1 MRWDIIIPLALY
13 LIILI
18 GIAAW
23 AFNQRQAVEVGGK
36 SAEYYIAGRSLGW
49 FLLVFTLLASAASA
63 GTYIGGPGFGY
74 EWGYGWVLAA
84 MAQVPATLLVLGVL
98 GKKFA
103 IVARKLNALT
113 LTDFLRHRYESHAV
127 VILASIGIV
136 ASLMVYMSAQFVGG
150 ARILEAITGVPYI
163 WVIIIF
169 AGMVAF
175 YTSVGGFR
183 ADTLS
188 DAVQGVIMLLGGV
201 ILWIAVL
208 STTGGMTDVTGELRE
223 RHPDLLTLPGAGDFT
238 ILLLFSFFV
247 VFGLVPA
254 ALPHLTVRAMS
265 YRDTASVHKA
275 IYIGPIIM
283 TIFTLGFIG
292 MGPVARVFYPELAVG
307 DLAVP
312 RMMMDVLPG
321 VVAGALFAAPMAAI
335 MSTVDSMILVVS
347 SAIIRDLYMN
357 YFNPRLPDASAS
369 RLGSWTSLTL
379 GVIVVLISLRPPQL
393 LEYLILFAI
402 GGLASTLFIPLV
414 AGLYWKRANATA
426 AVLGMVGG
434 MGGYVFFR
442 VFVPDLPIDPLPI
455 SLVISGALYLVGAYL
470 GPPPR
475 REVLVKFWGT
485 QEEIDRIVGVEA
497 PQVGGM
503 ARRT

>member
-1 MRWDIIIPLALY
+1 M
-13 LIILI
+13 
-18 GIAAW
+18 
-23 AFNQRQAVEVGGK
+23 
-36 SAEYYIAGRSLGW
+36 
-49 FLLVFTLLASAASA
+49 
-63 GTYIGGPGFGY
+63 
-74 EWGYGWVLAA
+74 
-84 MAQVPATLLVLGVL
+84 
-98 GKKFA
+98 
-103 IVARKLNALT
+103 
-113 LTDFLRHRYESHAV
+113 
-127 VILASIGIV
+127 
-136 ASLMVYMSAQFVGG
+136 
-150 ARILEAITGVPYI
+150 
-163 WVIIIF
+163 
-169 AGMVAF
+169 AF

-183 ADTLS
+183 ADAIS
-188 DAVQGVIMLLGGV
+188 DALQGVIMLFGGV
-201 ILWIAVL
+201 VLWIAVL
-208 STTGGMTDVTGELRE
+208 AATGGMTDVAGELKQ

-265 YRDTASVHKA
+265 YQDTASVHRA
-275 IYIGPIIM
+275 IYVGPVIM
-283 TIFTLGFIG
+283 AIFTLGFIG

-312 RMMMDVLPG
+312 RMIVDVLPG
-321 VVAGALFAAPMAAI
+321 WVAGALFAAPMAAI

-357 YFNPRLPDASAS
+357 YFNPSLPDHSVS
-369 RLGSWTSLTL
+369 RLGSWTSLIL
-379 GVIVVLISLRPPQL
+379 GVIVLLISIRPPQL

-434 MGGYVFFR
+434 MGGYVCFR

-455 SLVISGALYLVGAYL
+455 TLVISGVLYLVGAYL

-475 REVLVKFWGT
+475 REALVKFWGT
-485 QEEIDRIVGVEA
+485 QEEIDRLVGVEA
-497 PQVGGM
+497 TQTGM
-503 ARRT
+503 VRRS

>member
-1 MRWDIIIPLALY
+1 MRWDIIIPLAIY
-13 LIILI
+13 LVLLI
-18 GIAAW
+18 GIAVW
-23 AFNQRQAVEVGGK
+23 AFNQRQAVATGGK
-36 SAEYYIAGRSLGW
+36 SAEYYIAGRGLGW
-49 FLLVFTLLASAASA
+49 FILVFTLLASAASA

-84 MAQVPATLLVLGVL
+84 MAQVPAVLMVLGVL

-103 IVARKLNALT
+103 IVARKLDALT
-113 LTDFLRHRYESHAV
+113 VTDFLRHRYESHVV

-150 ARILEAITGVPYI
+150 ARILQEITGVPYV
-163 WVIIIF
+163 WLVIIF
-169 AGMVAF
+169 AGIVAF

-183 ADTLS
+183 ADAIS
-188 DAVQGVIMLLGGV
+188 DALQGVIMLFGGV
-201 ILWIAVL
+201 VLWIVVL
-208 STTGGMTDVTGELRE
+208 AATGGMTDVTGELKQ

-265 YRDTASVHKA
+265 YQDTASVHRA
-275 IYIGPIIM
+275 IYIGPVIM
-283 TIFTLGFIG
+283 AIFTLGFIG

-312 RMMMDVLPG
+312 RMIVELLPG
-321 VVAGALFAAPMAAI
+321 WVAGALFAAPMAAI

-347 SAIIRDLYMN
+347 STIVRDLYMN
-357 YFNPRLPDASAS
+357 YFNPRLPDHSAS
-369 RLGSWTSLTL
+369 RLGSWTSLIL
-379 GVIVVLISLRPPQL
+379 GVIVVLISIRPPQL

-402 GGLASTLFIPLV
+402 GGLASTLFIPLI

-455 SLVISGALYLVGAYL
+455 TLVISGVLYLVGAYL

-475 REVLVKFWGT
+475 REALVKFWGT

-497 PQVGGM
+497 PQVGM
-503 ARRT
+503 VRRS

>member
-1 MRWDIIIPLALY
+1 MRWDIIIPLAIY
-13 LIILI
+13 LVLLI
-18 GIAAW
+18 GIAVW
-23 AFNQRQAVEVGGK
+23 AYNQRQAVGTGGK
-36 SAEYYIAGRSLGW
+36 SAEYYIAGRGLGW
-49 FLLVFTLLASAASA
+49 FILVFTLLASAASA

-84 MAQVPATLLVLGVL
+84 MAQVPAVLMVLGVL

-103 IVARKLNALT
+103 IVARKLHALT
-113 LTDFLRHRYESHAV
+113 VTDFLRHRYESHVV

-150 ARILEAITGVPYI
+150 GRILQEVTGIPYT
-163 WVIIIF
+163 WVVIIF
-169 AGMVAF
+169 AGIVAF

-183 ADTLS
+183 ADAIS
-188 DAVQGVIMLLGGV
+188 DALQGVIMLFGGV
-201 ILWIAVL
+201 VLWIVVL
-208 STTGGMTDVTGELRE
+208 AATGGMTDVTGELKQ

-265 YRDTASVHKA
+265 YQDTASVHRA
-275 IYIGPIIM
+275 IYVGPVIM
-283 TIFTLGFIG
+283 AIFTLGFIG
-292 MGPVARVFYPELAVG
+292 IGPVARVFYPELAVG

-312 RMMMDVLPG
+312 RMIVELLPG
-321 VVAGALFAAPMAAI
+321 WVAGALFAAPMAAI

-347 SAIIRDLYMN
+347 STIIRDLYMN
-357 YFNPRLPDASAS
+357 YFNPRLPDHSAS
-369 RLGSWTSLTL
+369 RLGSWTSLIL
-379 GVIVVLISLRPPQL
+379 GVIVLLISIRPPQL

-455 SLVISGALYLVGAYL
+455 TLVISGVLYLVGAYL

-475 REVLVKFWGT
+475 REALVKFWGT

-497 PQVGGM
+497 PQVGM
-503 ARRT
+503 VRRT

>member
-1 MRWDIIIPLALY
+1 MRWDIIIPLAIY
-13 LIILI
+13 LVLLI
-18 GIAAW
+18 GIATW
-23 AFNQRQAVEVGGK
+23 AYNQRRAVGTGGK
-36 SAEYYIAGRSLGW
+36 SAEYYIAGRGLGW
-49 FLLVFTLLASAASA
+49 FVLVFTILASAASA
-63 GTYIGGPGFGY
+63 GTFIGGPGFGY

-103 IVARKLNALT
+103 IVARKLEALT
-113 LTDFLRHRYESHAV
+113 VTDFLRHRYESHAV
-127 VILASIGIV
+127 VMLAAIGIV

-150 ARILEAITGVPYI
+150 GRILEAVTGVPYT
-163 WVIIIF
+163 WVVIIF

-188 DAVQGVIMLLGGV
+188 DALQGVIMLFGGV
-201 ILWIAVL
+201 ILWVAVL
-208 STTGGMTDVTGELRE
+208 SATGGMTAVSGELNQ
-223 RHPDLLTLPGAGDFT
+223 RHPELLTLPGAGDFT

-265 YRDTASVHKA
+265 YRDTSSLHRA
-275 IYIGPIIM
+275 IYTGPIIM
-283 TIFTLGFIG
+283 ALFTLGFIG
-292 MGPVARVFYPELAVG
+292 MGPVARVFFSDLPVG

-312 RMMMDVLPG
+312 RMMMEVLPG

-357 YFNPRLPDASAS
+357 YVNPRLSDASAS
-369 RLGSWTSLTL
+369 RLGSLTSLIL
-379 GVIVVLISLRPPQL
+379 GIIVLVISLRPPQL
-393 LEYLILFAI
+393 LEYLVIFAI

-426 AVLGMVGG
+426 AILGMVGG
-434 MGGYVFFR
+434 MGGYIFFR
-442 VFVPDLPIDPLPI
+442 AFVPDLPFDPLPI
-455 SLVISGALYLVGAYL
+455 TLAISGALYLVGAYL

-475 REVLVKFWGT
+475 REALVKFWGT
-485 QEEIDRIVGVEA
+485 QEEIERIVDAEA
-497 PQVGGM
+497 PQVGM

>member
-1 MRWDIIIPLALY
+1 MRWDIIIPLAIY

-18 GIAAW
+18 GIATWAW
-23 AFNQRQAVEVGGK
+23 NKRQAVQVGGK
-36 SAEYYIAGRSLGW
+36 SADYYIAGRGLGW
-49 FLLVFTLLASAASA
+49 FILVFTVLASAASA

-103 IVARKLNALT
+103 IVARKIHALT
-113 LTDFLRHRYESHAV
+113 VTDFLRHRYESNAV
-127 VILASIGIV
+127 VILASLGIV

-150 ARILEAITGVPYI
+150 GRILEAVTGIPYV
-163 WVIIIF
+163 WVVVIF
-169 AGMVAF
+169 AGIVAF

-183 ADTLS
+183 ADALS
-188 DAVQGVIMLLGGV
+188 DTLQGVIMLVGGV

-208 STTGGMTDVTGELRE
+208 SATGGMTNVAGELKQ
-223 RHPDLLTLPGAGDFT
+223 RHPELLTLPGAGDFS

-265 YRDTASVHKA
+265 YQDTASVHRA
-275 IYIGPIIM
+275 IYTGPVIM
-283 TIFTLGFIG
+283 AIFTLGFIG
-292 MGPVARVFYPELAVG
+292 MGPVARVFFSDLPVG
-307 DLAVP
+307 DLGVP
-312 RMMMDVLPG
+312 RTIMEVLPG
-321 VVAGALFAAPMAAI
+321 WVAGALFAAPMAAI

-357 YFNPRLPDASAS
+357 YFNPRLSDYSAS
-369 RLGSWTSLTL
+369 RLGSWTSLIL
-379 GVIVVLISLRPPQL
+379 GVIVLLISIRPPQL
-393 LEYLILFAI
+393 LEYLVIYAI

-434 MGGYVFFR
+434 MGGYIFFR
-442 VFVPDLPIDPLPI
+442 AFVPTLPFDPLPI
-455 SLVISGALYLVGAYL
+455 TLAISGALYLVGAYL

-475 REVLVKFWGT
+475 REALVKFWGT
-485 QEEIDRIVGVEA
+485 QEEIDRIVGAEA
-497 PQVGGM
+497 PQVGM
-503 ARRT
+503 VRRT

>member
-1 MRWDIIIPLALY
+1 MRWDIIIPLAIY
-13 LIILI
+13 LVLLI

-23 AFNQRQAVEVGGK
+23 AFNLRRAVGTGGK
-36 SAEYYIAGRSLGW
+36 SAEYYIAGRGLGW
-49 FLLVFTLLASAASA
+49 FILVFTLLASAASA

-103 IVARKLNALT
+103 IVARKLEALT
-113 LTDFLRHRYESHAV
+113 VTDFLRHRYESHVV
-127 VILASIGIV
+127 VILAAIGIV

-150 ARILEAITGVPYI
+150 GRILQEVTGIPYT
-163 WVIIIF
+163 WVVIIF

-183 ADTLS
+183 ADALS
-188 DAVQGVIMLLGGV
+188 DMLQGVIMLFGGV
-201 ILWIAVL
+201 VLWVAVL
-208 STTGGMTDVTGELRE
+208 SATGGMTGVTGELSQ
-223 RHPDLLTLPGAGDFT
+223 RHPELLTLPGPGNFT

-265 YRDTASVHKA
+265 YQDTASVHRA
-275 IYIGPIIM
+275 IYTGPVIM
-283 TIFTLGFIG
+283 AIFTLGFIG
-292 MGPVARVFYPELAVG
+292 MGPVARVFFPELAVG

-312 RMMMDVLPG
+312 RMIVDVLPG
-321 VVAGALFAAPMAAI
+321 WVAGALFAAPMAAI

-357 YFNPRLPDASAS
+357 YFNPRLPDHIAS
-369 RLGSWTSLTL
+369 RLGSLTSLTL
-379 GVIVVLISLRPPQL
+379 GIIVLVISLRPPQL
-393 LEYLILFAI
+393 LEYLVIYAI

-426 AVLGMVGG
+426 AILGMVGG
-434 MGGYVFFR
+434 MGGYIAFR
-442 VFVPDLPIDPLPI
+442 AFVPTFPIDPLPI
-455 SLVISGALYLVGAYL
+455 TLAISGALYLVGAYL
-470 GPPPR
+470 GPPSR
-475 REVLVKFWGT
+475 REALVKFWGT
-485 QEEIDRIVGVEA
+485 QEEIDRIVGAEA
-497 PQVGGM
+497 PQVGM

>member
-1 MRWDIIIPLALY
+1 MRWDIIIPLAIY
-13 LIILI
+13 LVLLI
-18 GIAAW
+18 GIAVW
-23 AFNQRQAVEVGGK
+23 AFNQRQAVQTGGK
-36 SAEYYIAGRSLGW
+36 SAEYYIAGRGLGW
-49 FLLVFTLLASAASA
+49 FILIFTLLASAASA

-103 IVARKLNALT
+103 IVARKLHALT
-113 LTDFLRHRYESHAV
+113 VTDFLRHRYGSHVV
-127 VILASIGIV
+127 VILAAIGIV

-150 ARILEAITGVPYI
+150 ARILQEITGVPYI
-163 WVIIIF
+163 WLVIIF
-169 AGMVAF
+169 AGIVAF

-183 ADTLS
+183 ADAIS
-188 DAVQGVIMLLGGV
+188 DALQGVIMLFGGV
-201 ILWIAVL
+201 VLWIAVL
-208 STTGGMTDVTGELRE
+208 AATGGMTDVAGELKQ
-223 RHPDLLTLPGAGDFT
+223 RHPDLLTLPGAGNFT

-265 YRDTASVHKA
+265 YQDTASVHRA
-275 IYIGPIIM
+275 IYVGPVIM
-283 TIFTLGFIG
+283 AIFTLGFIG

-312 RMMMDVLPG
+312 RMIVDVLPG
-321 VVAGALFAAPMAAI
+321 WVAGALFAAPMAAI

-357 YFNPRLPDASAS
+357 YFNPSLPDHSVS
-369 RLGSWTSLTL
+369 RLGSWTSLIL
-379 GVIVVLISLRPPQL
+379 GVIVLLISIRPPQL

-434 MGGYVFFR
+434 MGGYVCFR
-442 VFVPDLPIDPLPI
+442 VFVPNLPIDPLPI
-455 SLVISGALYLVGAYL
+455 TLVISGVLYLVGAYL

-475 REVLVKFWGT
+475 REALVKFWGT
-485 QEEIDRIVGVEA
+485 QEEIDRLVGVEA
-497 PQVGGM
+497 TQTGM
-503 ARRT
+503 VRRS

>member
-1 MRWDIIIPLALY
+1 MIRTWRNENRPSTGRRKRRHRANSVERGKEMRWDIIIPLAIY
-13 LIILI
+13 LVLLL
-18 GIAAW
+18 GIATW
-23 AFNQRQAVEVGGK
+23 AFNQRRAVQIGGK
-36 SAEYYIAGRSLGW
+36 SLEYYIAGRSLGW

-84 MAQVPATLLVLGVL
+84 MAQGPAVLMVLGVL

-103 IVARKLNALT
+103 IVARKLHALT
-113 LTDFLRHRYESHAV
+113 VTDFLRPRYESHVV

-150 ARILEAITGVPYI
+150 ARILQEITGVPYV
-163 WVIIIF
+163 WLVIIF
-169 AGMVAF
+169 AGIVAF

-183 ADTLS
+183 ADAIS
-188 DAVQGVIMLLGGV
+188 DALQGVIMLFGGV
-201 ILWIAVL
+201 VLWIVVL
-208 STTGGMTDVTGELRE
+208 AATGGMTDVTGELKQ
-223 RHPDLLTLPGAGDFT
+223 RHPALLTLPGAGYFT

-265 YRDTASVHKA
+265 YQDTASVHKA

-283 TIFTLGFIG
+283 AIFTLGFIG

-312 RMMMDVLPG
+312 RMMMEVLPG
-321 VVAGALFAAPMAAI
+321 LVAGALFAAPMAAI

-357 YFNPRLPDASAS
+357 YLNPRLPDHSAS
-369 RLGSWTSLTL
+369 
-379 GVIVVLISLRPPQL
+379 
-393 LEYLILFAI
+393 
-402 GGLASTLFIPLV
+402 
-414 AGLYWKRANATA
+414 
-426 AVLGMVGG
+426 
-434 MGGYVFFR
+434 
-442 VFVPDLPIDPLPI
+442 
-455 SLVISGALYLVGAYL
+455 
-470 GPPPR
+470 
-475 REVLVKFWGT
+475 
-485 QEEIDRIVGVEA
+485 
-497 PQVGGM
+497 
-503 ARRT
+503 

>member
-1 MRWDIIIPLALY
+1 MRWDIIIPLAIY
-13 LIILI
+13 LVILF
-18 GIAAW
+18 GIAIW
-23 AFNQRQAVEVGGK
+23 AFNQRQAVETGGK
-36 SAEYYIAGRSLGW
+36 SAEYYIAGRGLGW
-49 FLLVFTLLASAASA
+49 FVLVFTILASAASA

-103 IVARKLNALT
+103 IVARKIEALT
-113 LTDFLRHRYESHAV
+113 VTDFLRHRYESHVV
-127 VILASIGIV
+127 VILAAIGIV
-136 ASLMVYMSAQFVGG
+136 TSLMVYMSAQFVGG
-150 ARILEAITGVPYI
+150 GRILQEVTGIPYT
-163 WVIIIF
+163 WVVIIF

-183 ADTLS
+183 ADAIS
-188 DAVQGVIMLLGGV
+188 DALQGVIMLLGGV
-201 ILWIAVL
+201 VLWIAVL
-208 STTGGMTDVTGELRE
+208 SATGGMTDIAGELSQRDPE
-223 RHPDLLTLPGAGDFT
+223 LLTLPGPGNFT

-265 YRDTASVHKA
+265 YQDTASVHKA
-275 IYIGPIIM
+275 IYIGPVIM
-283 TIFTLGFIG
+283 AIFTLGFIG

-307 DLAVP
+307 DLALP
-312 RMMMDVLPG
+312 RLIVDTLPG
-321 VVAGALFAAPMAAI
+321 PVAGALFAAPMAAI

-357 YFNPRLPDASAS
+357 YFNPRLPDDSAS
-369 RLGSWTSLTL
+369 RLGSWTSLIL
-379 GVIVVLISLRPPQL
+379 GVIVLLISLRPPQL
-393 LEYLILFAI
+393 LEYLVIYAI

-426 AVLGMVGG
+426 AILGMVGG
-434 MGGYVFFR
+434 MGGYICFR
-442 VFVPDLPIDPLPI
+442 AFAPEFPIDPLPI
-455 SLVISGALYLVGAYL
+455 TLAISGVLYLIGAYL

-475 REVLVKFWGT
+475 REALVKFWGT
-485 QEEIDRIVGVEA
+485 QEEIDRIVGAEA
-497 PQVGGM
+497 PQVGM